1 MDLRVGGVDLQLVH
15 LQPLA
20 VRLHPGVHHHRL
32 GTGHLVPV
40 QLDGER
46 EGHSFPLRRLSGLSR
61 PVHCRGPVFRFPCW
75 SGRFHGAHG
84 QELLREFP
92 PAEMELRVPQFLRL
106 SGRSA
111 VLGGAVSLQGG
122 AVRRLELPGHPAAA
136 LHRIEQVCPGWGG
149 DDILRS
155 NGDPV
160 RPLCPADILHIVVL
174 HRRPQAGREGHR
186 RGQLP
191 QDRTLA
197 QEMAKAGEAFTITT
211 KAAHTPA
218 SPASSSAGRRRLRLA
233 RSIPRR
239 TALSSSGG
247 SRRSCSVSTQYS
259 SLRFMTPPPVR
270 LSGPA

>member
-1 MDLRVGGVDLQLVH
+1 MEHGAGILPAGGSDVPVPRVVFLSVPVYKGKLGPRQPAGIFRVLLEMDLRVGGVDLQLVH

-75 SGRFHGAHG
+75 FGRFHGAHG

-174 HRRPQAGREGHR
+174 HRRPQAG
-186 RGQLP
+186 
-191 QDRTLA
+191 
-197 QEMAKAGEAFTITT
+197 
-211 KAAHTPA
+211 
-218 SPASSSAGRRRLRLA
+218 
-233 RSIPRR
+233 
-239 TALSSSGG
+239 
-247 SRRSCSVSTQYS
+247 
-259 SLRFMTPPPVR
+259 
-270 LSGPA
+270 